1 MSNKGKYIGVG
12 VIIVIAIG
20 ILLFTNVYEL
30 ATPTIEE
37 SVDSAKDAVSQVDG
51 KDVVS
56 GAEKVSSSIKNETS
70 KIEVRDPFE

>member
-1 MSNKGKYIGVG
+1 MNRFSKGP
-12 VIIVIAIG
+12 G